1 MANRLRP
8 IFISFLICIF
18 FLTLYHTLVLGG
30 VVLPSDGINGP
41 QSNTIKAQRYIYHQK
56 SEREI
61 VLVGSSITARLD
73 PEYISPQA
81 VSLALLGMS
90 SPTGLQIIER
100 EKVKPK
106 ILLVELSETILK
118 GEKYKASQD
127 FIGNLYQPLFYFI
140 RLQFPMFRQEYQ
152 PLSSIIQSSI
162 KAVTNEKKVSFRFLE
177 EANSTQKQI
186 DPGLIEKLIRQ
197 QIQTKKN
204 PISEGVKNAI
214 IEESE
219 YIKTKITQ
227 LKNAGV
233 RVILMDVPN
242 EQRVKDTIVEKQL
255 RELLRDIFPENIY
268 EWLPE
273 PPSREWKTNDGI
285 HLVTSSAK
293 EYANFVRTQL
303 FKTAQ

>member
-1 MANRLRP
+1 MANRHRP
-8 IFISFLICIF
+8 ILISFLICIF

-41 QSNTIKAQRYIYHQK
+41 QSNTIKAQRYIYNQK

-61 VLVGSSITARLD
+61 VLVGSSITARID
-73 PEYISPQA
+73 PDRISPQA

-106 ILLVELSETILK
+106 ILLLELSETILK

-127 FIGNLYQPLFYFI
+127 FIGNIYQPFFYFI
-140 RLQFPMFRQEYQ
+140 RLYFPMFRQEYQ
-152 PLSSIIQSSI
+152 PVSSIVQTLI
-162 KAVTNEKKVSFRFLE
+162 KVATKENKISFRFLE

-186 DPGLIEKLIRQ
+186 DPELIEKLIQQ
-197 QIQTKKN
+197 QIEAKKS
-204 PISEGVKNAI
+204 PMSEAVKNAI

-219 YIKTKITQ
+219 YIKNKITQ

-242 EQRVKDTIVEKQL
+242 EQRVKDTIMEKQL
-255 RELLRDIFPENIY
+255 RELFRELFPNNIY

-293 EYANFVRTQL
+293 EYANFLRTQL

>member
-1 MANRLRP
+1 MAKRLRP
-8 IFISFLICIF
+8 VFISFFICIF

-30 VVLPSDGINGP
+30 VVLSSDGINGP
-41 QSNTIKAQRYIYHQK
+41 QSNTIKAQRYIYNQK
-56 SEREI
+56 SDREI

-106 ILLVELSETILK
+106 LLLVELSETILK
-118 GEKYKASQD
+118 GENYKVSQD

-152 PLSSIIQSSI
+152 PLLSIIQSLI
-162 KAVTNEKKVSFRFLE
+162 KATTKENKISFRFLE
-177 EANSTQKQI
+177 EARSTQQI
-186 DPGLIEKLIRQ
+186 DPELIEKLIQQ
-197 QIQTKKN
+197 QIQAKKN
-204 PISEGVKNAI
+204 TMSEGVKNAI
-214 IEESE
+214 TEESE

-233 RVILMDVPN
+233 RVVLMDVPN
-242 EQRVKDTIVEKQL
+242 EQRVKDTIMEKQL
-255 RELLRDIFPENIY
+255 RELFRDIFPENIY

-285 HLVTSSAK
+285 HLVKSSAK
-293 EYANFVRTQL
+293 EYANFVRAQL
-303 FKTAQ
+303 FKTAE